1 MGITRDEVV
10 AQALQLER
18 DGRKF
23 YLEAAAKS
31 GSEIVKQVLTG
42 LADDESLHIQ
52 WIESELGVND
62 PDIPNRE
69 LYGKLRAVFADEP
82 DRAAATKDD
91 LDALNYALA
100 IEKKA
105 STTYAQWSEEADCDA
120 AKELCRVLAG
130 VEKFHAQLI
139 ENTLEYLAK
148 PGDWFQQQ
156 ERWFFEG

>member
-1 MGITRDEVV
+1 MGVTREEII

-18 DGRKF
+18 TGRQF
-23 YLEAAAKS
+23 YLEAAGKS
-31 GSEIVKQVLTG
+31 TSEVVKQVLTG

-52 WIESELGVND
+52 WIESELGVSD

-69 LYGKLRAVFADEP
+69 LYGKLRGIFSDAP
-82 DRAAATKDD
+82 DRAVTTEDD
-91 LDALNYALA
+91 LAALNYALD

-105 STTYAQWSEEADCDA
+105 STVYAQWAIEADSDET
-120 AKELCRVLAG
+120 KELCRVLAG
-130 VEKFHAQLI
+130 VEKFHAELI
-139 ENTLEYLAK
+139 DNTLEYLQK